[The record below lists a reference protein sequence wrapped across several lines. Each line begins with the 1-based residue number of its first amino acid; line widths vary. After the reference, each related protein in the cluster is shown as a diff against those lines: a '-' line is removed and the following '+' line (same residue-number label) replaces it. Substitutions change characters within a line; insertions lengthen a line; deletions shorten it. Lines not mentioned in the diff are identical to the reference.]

1 MAHESPK
8 RIRNVAL
15 VGHRGSGKTSVN
27 EALLFEAGAIN
38 RLGSVADGSTVSDSA
53 SDEKA
58 REMSISAS
66 LSSFRW
72 ADRKINLVDTPGE
85 PSFIADA
92 LAALRVVEGA
102 VFVVNG
108 VMGVEVTTSRLWERA
123 AELGLA
129 RTVFVN
135 MLDRERADFF
145 RSLESLKQAFGPH
158 VVATEIPIGREH
170 ELQGVVDLI
179 DMKAYRYDGDGR
191 DNCSEIEIP
200 EELRAQADEYR
211 EKLMDEVAEVSD
223 ALMERYLEG
232 EEISHEE
239 TVAALK
245 KGVTEGHL
253 FPVTCG
259 AATRNLGINRLL
271 DAFVEDLPSPA
282 KRGPI
287 ELDGVTLEPDESK
300 DMVAF
305 VFKTLADPYAGRV
318 NLFRVYQG
326 VLKHDSHAH
335 NCRAGAKERIGQLL
349 VPQGKDT
356 EHADEFGPG
365 DIGAVAKLKETHA
378 GDVLASK
385 EMDIPLKLPPMP
397 RPVMAFAIEAKAKGD
412 EEKMGQALR
421 RLQEEDP
428 TIDFH
433 RDSET
438 GEQILAGITQIHV
451 EVIVDR
457 MKERFGAEV
466 ELHSPHVPYREAI
479 KGSAKSHARYKKQ
492 TGGRGQFADCHI
504 EIAPGAEG
512 EGLEFVNAIKGGV
525 IPGGFIPA
533 VQKGVVRGD
542 ALRHRRRLSRPGR
555 EGHALRRPAP
565 LGRLLGDGVQD
576 RGIDGVQGRHGER
589 HPDADGADHDRDGR
603 GAGGVRRRRDRRPQL
618 PPRSAARNGA
628 QGRSDRDEGRGAD
641 GRDARLRTGPASDH
655 RRTGRVLDG
664 SRPLRGGPR
673 ARGATGR
680 AGGAAGEGGRRGLNY
695 PWRREEGA
703 SARSRRRQLRCLRA
717 HHPQG

>member
-1 MAHESPK
+1 
-8 RIRNVAL
+8 
-15 VGHRGSGKTSVN
+15 
-27 EALLFEAGAIN
+27 
-38 RLGSVADGSTVSDSA
+38 
-53 SDEKA
+53 
-58 REMSISAS
+58 MSISAG

-72 ADRKINLVDTPGE
+72 NDRKINLVDTPGE

-123 AELGLA
+123 SGLGLA
-129 RTVFVN
+129 RILFVN

-145 RSLESLKQAFGPH
+145 RTLESLKQAFGQH

-170 ELQGVVDLI
+170 ELQGVIDVI
-179 DMKAYRYDGDGR
+179 DMKAYRYDGDSR
-191 DNCSEIEIP
+191 DNCQELEIP
-200 EELRAQADEYR
+200 EDLATQAQEYR

-223 ALMERYLEG
+223 ELMERYLEG

-271 DAFVEDLPSPA
+271 DAFVDDLPSPA

-287 ELDGVTLEPDESK
+287 DLDGVTLEPDESK
-300 DMVAF
+300 DAVAF

-326 VLKHDSHAH
+326 VLKHDSQVH
-335 NCRAGAKERIGQLL
+335 NCRAHVKERIGQLL

-385 EMDIPLKLPPMP
+385 EMEIPLKLPPMP

-466 ELHSPHVPYREAI
+466 ELHAPHVPYREAI
-479 KGSAKSHARYKKQ
+479 KGSAKAHARYKKQ

-504 EIAPGAEG
+504 EIAPGADG
-512 EGLEFVNAIKGGV
+512 EGLDFVNAIKGGV

-533 VQKGVVRGD
+533 VQKGVVEAMRSGTVAGYPVQDVKVTLFDGQHHSVDSSEMAFKIAGSMAFKDAMENAQPTLMEPIMIVTVMVPEEYVGDVIGDLNSRRG
-542 ALRHRRRLSRPGR
+542 R
-555 EGHALRRPAP
+555 P
-565 LGRLLGDGVQD
+565 LGMEPKGAVTEIKAEVPMAEML
-576 RGIDGVQGRHGER
+576 EYA
-589 HPDADGADHDRDGR
+589 PD
-603 GAGGVRRRRDRRPQL
+603 
-618 PPRSAARNGA
+618 
-628 QGRSDRDEGRGAD
+628 
-641 GRDARLRTGPASDH
+641 
-655 RRTGRVLDG
+655 
-664 SRPLRGGPR
+664 
-673 ARGATGR
+673 
-680 AGGAAGEGGRRGLNY
+680 
-695 PWRREEGA
+695 
-703 SARSRRRQLRCLRA
+703 LRA
-717 HHPQG
+717 ITGGQGEYSMDLARYEEVPGHVAQQVVRQAQEEKEAVKA

>member
-27 EALLFEAGAIN
+27 EALLFEAGAVN
-38 RLGSVADGSTVSDSA
+38 RLGSVADGTTISDSA
-53 SDEKA
+53 TDEKA

-72 ADRKINLVDTPGE
+72 DDRKINLIDTPGE

-108 VMGVEVTTSRLWERA
+108 VMGAEVTTSPLWERA
-123 AELGLA
+123 PDLGLPPILLL
-129 RTVFVN
+129 N
-135 MLDRERADFF
+135 LLDRERADFF
-145 RSLESLKQAFGPH
+145 RALDSLKQAFGQH
-158 VVATEIPIGREH
+158 VVATEIPIGKEH
-170 ELQGVVDLI
+170 ELQGVIDLI
-179 DMKAYRYDGDGR
+179 DMKGYRYDGAAR
-191 DNCSEIEIP
+191 ENCEEIEIP
-200 EELRAQADEYR
+200 EELRAQAQEYR
-211 EKLMDEVAEVSD
+211 EKLMDEAAEVSE

-245 KGVTEGHL
+245 QGVTEGHL

-271 DAFVEDLPSPA
+271 DALVEDLPSPA
-282 KRGPI
+282 KRGAI
-287 ELDGVTLEPDESK
+287 DLDGVELEPDESK
-300 DMVAF
+300 DTVAF

-326 VLKHDSHAH
+326 VLAHDSQVH
-335 NCRAGAKERIGQLL
+335 NCRAHVKERIGQLL
-349 VPQGKDT
+349 MPQGKDS

-378 GDVLASK
+378 GDVIASK
-385 EMDIPLKLPPMP
+385 EMEIPLKLPPMP

-479 KGSAKSHARYKKQ
+479 KGSAKAHARYKKQ

-504 EIAPGAEG
+504 EIEPLHQG
-512 EGLEFVNAIKGGV
+512 EGVEFVKAIKGGGV
-525 IPGGFIPA
+525 PGGVVPAVEKGVREAMRSGIVAGFPVQDVRVRLFDGQHHSVDSSEMAFKIAGSMAFKDAMENAQAVLMEPIMEVTVTVPEASVGDVIGDLNSRRGRPLGMDPKGGVTEVKAEVPMAEMLSYAPDLRAITGGQGDYTMELARYEEIPA
-533 VQKGVVRGD
+533 HIAQSVVQEV
-542 ALRHRRRLSRPGR
+542 AR
-555 EGHALRRPAP
+555 EQEAVKA
-565 LGRLLGDGVQD
+565 
-576 RGIDGVQGRHGER
+576 
-589 HPDADGADHDRDGR
+589 
-603 GAGGVRRRRDRRPQL
+603 
-618 PPRSAARNGA
+618 
-628 QGRSDRDEGRGAD
+628 
-641 GRDARLRTGPASDH
+641 
-655 RRTGRVLDG
+655 
-664 SRPLRGGPR
+664 
-673 ARGATGR
+673 
-680 AGGAAGEGGRRGLNY
+680 
-695 PWRREEGA
+695 
-703 SARSRRRQLRCLRA
+703 
-717 HHPQG
+717 

>member
-27 EALLFEAGAIN
+27 EAILFQAGAIN

-53 SDEKA
+53 ADEKA

-72 ADRKINLVDTPGE
+72 DDRKINLVDTPGE
-85 PSFIADA
+85 PSFVADA

-102 VFVVNG
+102 LFVVNG
-108 VMGVEVTTSRLWERA
+108 VMGVEVNTSRLWERA
-123 AELGLA
+123 ADLGLA
-129 RTVFVN
+129 RIIFVN

-145 RSLESLKQAFGPH
+145 RTLDSLKQAFGSH
-158 VVATEIPIGREH
+158 VVATEIPIGSEH
-170 ELQGVVDLI
+170 ELQGVIDLI
-179 DMKAYRYDGDGR
+179 DMKAFRYDGDGR
-191 DNCSEIEIP
+191 DNCEEIEIP
-200 EELRAQADEYR
+200 DDLADRAQEYR

-223 ALMERYLEG
+223 DLMERYLEG
-232 EEISHEE
+232 EQITHEE
-239 TVAALK
+239 TVGALK
-245 KGVTEGHL
+245 TGVTEGNL

-282 KRGPI
+282 KKGPV
-287 ELDGVTLEPDESK
+287 EVDGLVLEPDESK

-318 NLFRVYQG
+318 NLFRVMQG
-326 VLKHDSHAH
+326 VLRHDTQVF
-335 NCRAGAKERIGQLL
+335 NCRTHSKERLGQLL
-349 VPQGKDT
+349 VPQGKET
-356 EHADEFGPG
+356 EHTDEFGPG

-378 GDVLASK
+378 GDVLAAK
-385 EMDIPLKLPPMP
+385 DGEIPLALPAMP

-412 EEKMGQALR
+412 EEKMGTALR

-433 RDSET
+433 RDQQT
-438 GEQILAGITQIHV
+438 GEQIVAGLTQIHV

-466 ELHSPHVPYREAI
+466 DLHPPRVPYREAI
-479 KGSAKSHARYKKQ
+479 KGTAKAHARYKKQ

-504 EIAPGAEG
+504 EIEPAPQG
-512 EGLEFVNAIKGGV
+512 EGFEFVNAIKGGV

-533 VQKGVVRGD
+533 VEKGVQEAMQSGVVAGYPVRDVRVRLYDGQHHSVDSSEMAFKIAGSMAFKDAMGNASPVLMEPIMIVTVAVPEEYVGD
-542 ALRHRRRLSRPGR
+542 VIGDLNSRRGR
-555 EGHALRRPAP
+555 P
-565 LGRLLGDGVQD
+565 LGMEPKGAVTEVKAEVPMSEMLSYAPDLRAITGG
-576 RGIDGVQGRHGER
+576 QGEYSME
-589 HPDADGADHDRDGR
+589 
-603 GAGGVRRRRDRRPQL
+603 L
-618 PPRSAARNGA
+618 ARYEEVPSHVA
-628 QGRSDRDEGRGAD
+628 QQVMQEA
-641 GRDARLRTGPASDH
+641 
-655 RRTGRVLDG
+655 
-664 SRPLRGGPR
+664 
-673 ARGATGR
+673 
-680 AGGAAGEGGRRGLNY
+680 E
-695 PWRREEGA
+695 REEA
-703 SARSRRRQLRCLRA
+703 VKA
-717 HHPQG
+717 